1 MKTVTITLNG
11 RETDDWLYQYYE
23 KERLAAI
30 GVLQ

>member
-1 MKTVTITLNG
+1 MKRGTIIRNS